1 MGHYILNF
9 TVYTMAMIGLICFA
23 LFAYKK
29 FSITNF
35 TGNKRG
41 LLSIEDGLG
50 LSSRKTLYIIKAGKE
65 RFLIAADLERT
76 TLISK
81 LNSDNL
87 VTNETKELDEIDKA
101 NLDKQGIVY

>member
-1 MGHYILNF
+1 MGGYIIHF

-29 FSITNF
+29 FAITNF
-35 TGNKRG
+35 TGNRRG

-50 LSSRKTLYIIKAGKE
+50 LTSRKTLYIIKAGSE

-81 LNSDNL
+81 LDSNNI
-87 VTNETKELDEIDKA
+87 VTNDTSELDEIDKA
-101 NLDKQGIVY
+101 NLDSQGVNY